1 MKFTKKISQHKERFE
16 KLPDKFLLKGGR
28 IVDPA
33 QGVDKET
40 DLLIV
45 DGTIEKIGSVDTAN
59 FDGEVQDIKGKL
71 ITPGWMDMH
80 VHLREPGREDEETLE
95 TGSLSAANG
104 GFTAVCC
111 MPNTRPAID
120 SQEMIRYVS
129 DRGEKFPVDIRPIA
143 AVTKERE
150 GKELS
155 EMLELWEAGAVAFS
169 DDGRVVASPEIMRR
183 ALEYSKMV
191 GLPVIGYAADP
202 VLVNGGQMN
211 EGYVSTCL
219 GLKGIPS
226 VAEDMMVARDIMLA
240 EYTGGHYHVAH
251 ITTARSV
258 DLVRQA
264 KSRGVR
270 VTAEATPHHFTLTDE
285 DVRSFDTN
293 TKIAPPLRTEADR
306 QAIIEGLADGT
317 IDVITSDHS
326 PHAWE
331 EKAAEYIYAPFGII
345 GLETMMGL
353 SFNQLYHKK
362 ILTLEQLIEKF
373 AVNPFRVLGL
383 TPPSVKTGELANL
396 TLFDPTEEW
405 TLKEKNILSRS
416 KNTPFIGETFT
427 GKPFAVIN
435 HKQRFI
441 SRL

>member
-1 MKFTKKISQHKERFE
+1 MKFTKKIFQHNERFE
-16 KLPDKFLLKGGR
+16 RLPGKFLLKGGR
-28 IVDPA
+28 IFDPA
-33 QGVDKET
+33 QGVDKVT
-40 DLLIV
+40 DLVIV
-45 DGTIEKIGSVDTAN
+45 NGTIEKIGKVESAS

-95 TGSLSAANG
+95 TGSLAAANG
-104 GFTAVCC
+104 GFTSVCC

-191 GLPVIGYAADP
+191 GLPIIGYATDP
-202 VLVNGGQMN
+202 VLMKGGQMN

-285 DVRSFDTN
+285 ACTKLRHKYEGCAALAHRGRSPGN
-293 TKIAPPLRTEADR
+293 
-306 QAIIEGLADGT
+306 
-317 IDVITSDHS
+317 HS
-326 PHAWE
+326 
-331 EKAAEYIYAPFGII
+331 GI
-345 GLETMMGL
+345 G
-353 SFNQLYHKK
+353 
-362 ILTLEQLIEKF
+362 
-373 AVNPFRVLGL
+373 
-383 TPPSVKTGELANL
+383 
-396 TLFDPTEEW
+396 
-405 TLKEKNILSRS
+405 
-416 KNTPFIGETFT
+416 
-427 GKPFAVIN
+427 
-435 HKQRFI
+435 
-441 SRL
+441 